1 MSHNVMRAMVLTMHW
16 LLWGGWGVVWAGG
29 NALEESRL
37 LEGLHLDGGAKTLTL
52 TAPAG
57 PFQAILDEAATQRM
71 KGVAILL
78 PEAGARADAGVLRA
92 LRRGLPPHGWST
104 LSLQLPVLEAEAEPQ
119 EYWDLLPQAAA
130 RIAAAVARMKAAGI
144 GNIALLGHGFGA
156 TAALRYLGQGGDD
169 SVHAAVLL
177 GPWWPADHADTL
189 ETWSKAAAVAVLDVY
204 GERDDRTVLH
214 SASRRRLLFKELDDF
229 RQWRVSATGHDYRG
243 RETWLVERIYGWLQR
258 VAPGEEVSDDD

>member
-1 MSHNVMRAMVLTMHW
+1 MRWL
-16 LLWGGWGVVWAGG
+16 LLWGWLGVAWAGG

-37 LEGLHLDGGAKTLTL
+37 LEGLHLDGGARALTL
-52 TAPAG
+52 TTPTG
-57 PFQAILDEAATQRM
+57 PFQAILDEAATRER

-130 RIAAAVARMKAAGI
+130 RVAAAVVRMKAAGYTS
-144 GNIALLGHGFGA
+144 IALVGHGFGA

-169 SVHAAVLL
+169 SVRAAVLL
-177 GPWWPADHADTL
+177 SPWWPAAHNDELA
-189 ETWSKAAAVAVLDVY
+189 TWGRAAAVAVLDVY
-204 GERDDRTVLH
+204 GERDDRAVLR
-214 SASRRRLLFKELDDF
+214 SAPRRRLLFKDLDGF
-229 RQWRVSATGHDYRG
+229 RQWRISGSGHGYRG
-243 RETWLVERIYGWLQR
+243 REAWLVERIYGWLQQ
-258 VAPGEEVSDDD
+258 VGPEQEVGDDG